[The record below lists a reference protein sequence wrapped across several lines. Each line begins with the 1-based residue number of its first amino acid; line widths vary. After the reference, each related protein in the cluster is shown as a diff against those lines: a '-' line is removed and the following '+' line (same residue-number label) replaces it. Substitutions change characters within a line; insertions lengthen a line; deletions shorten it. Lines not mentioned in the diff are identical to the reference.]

1 MTTSGY
7 LLWTIQVFAW
17 LAVLTGIQFPVRKRG
32 GIVARIIVLIVK
44 VVLGIAVAAIVMVGI
59 APSLLRWYT
68 LLVALYIALF
78 GDAAGDLLHMI
89 LVRKNKGKRGRSR
102 IVFGIVCTAIYFLA
116 GTINMQT
123 VSANR
128 LAVSSPKLQESY
140 RFVFVS
146 DLHVGSSQSMKT
158 TEKTIRKID
167 AEQADFVILGGDI
180 VDAQTTKEEMEK
192 TFSLIGEIAA
202 PIYYIYGN
210 HDRQNDYEQYL
221 GRTFTVDELESAI
234 RTNGIRILQDEW
246 IPFSED
252 LVLFGRE
259 DYSVST
265 RKPIGD
271 IPPRPEGSFVL
282 LADHS
287 PYETEDIIASGAD
300 LQISG
305 HTHAGQLF
313 PLQWIYRLAGY
324 DAYGWF
330 HHGETDVYVSSGASG
345 WGFPF
350 RTEAGC
356 HYEVVTLQ
364 PSASA
369 SDEIQGG

>member
-1 MTTSGY
+1 MY
-7 LLWTIQVFAW
+7 CL
-17 LAVLTGIQFPVRKRG
+17 
-32 GIVARIIVLIVK
+32 
-44 VVLGIAVAAIVMVGI
+44 
-59 APSLLRWYT
+59 
-68 LLVALYIALF
+68 
-78 GDAAGDLLHMI
+78 
-89 LVRKNKGKRGRSR
+89 
-102 IVFGIVCTAIYFLA
+102 
-116 GTINMQT
+116 
-123 VSANR
+123 
-128 LAVSSPKLQESY
+128 
-140 RFVFVS
+140 
-146 DLHVGSSQSMKT
+146 
-158 TEKTIRKID
+158 
-167 AEQADFVILGGDI
+167 
-180 VDAQTTKEEMEK
+180 
-192 TFSLIGEIAA
+192 
-202 PIYYIYGN
+202 
-210 HDRQNDYEQYL
+210 
-221 GRTFTVDELESAI
+221 
-234 RTNGIRILQDEW
+234 
-246 IPFSED
+246 SE
-252 LVLFGRE
+252 
-259 DYSVST
+259 VST